1 MAASP
6 LPNVTPELAAR
17 AREHFQPLYAE
28 PLSDD
33 DGREIATNLLGAFG
47 VLNEWRLR
55 RAAQGA
61 SNPTP
66 APSARPT
73 RRRQSPSTQE

>member
-6 LPNVTPELAAR
+6 LPHVTPALATR
-17 AREHFQPLYAE
+17 AREHFQQLYAE

-55 RAAQGA
+55 RIAQGPA
-61 SNPTP
+61 NPSP
-66 APSARPT
+66 APGLRPT
-73 RRRQSPSTQE
+73 RRRPSPSTQE